1 MAETNFNSDFNIM
14 DCALIAIATGEKAQ
28 SLRELRDKLKTAHP
42 GCLYYHFWAGMLRP
56 SFVDPEFQNDFAV
69 WTSRNMHDLKISEQL
84 SLIDPNEFKNMEE
97 LRREV
102 LEVIEQRLYELDYV
116 PMVKM
121 GEEFQFI
128 RSQTVVFE
136 TGISINEPRKFLDVI
151 SNLSLGSIF
160 YHFID
165 SRRRTEES
173 KSDFSLWLQGF
184 GEKYKALSDG
194 LDKIDPYFTTLGELR
209 QVIRRFFHDYFEG
222 GVEWKA

>member
-1 MAETNFNSDFNIM
+1 LCFNRHS
-14 DCALIAIATGEKAQ
+14 TGEKAQ
-28 SLRELRDKLKTAHP
+28 SLRELRDKLRTAHP
-42 GCLYYHFWAGMLRP
+42 GCLYFHFWAGMLRP

-69 WTSRNMHDLKISEQL
+69 WTSRNMHDAKISEQL
-84 SLIDPNEFKNMEE
+84 SLVDPNEYKNLED

-121 GEEFQFI
+121 GEEFHFI

-136 TGISINEPRKFLDVI
+136 TGISINEPWKFLNI
-151 SNLSLGSIF
+151 IPNLSLGSIF

-173 KSDFSLWLQGF
+173 KSDFSLWIQGF
-184 GEKYKALSDG
+184 GDQYKNLSDN

-209 QVIRRFFHDYFEG
+209 QVIMRLFQNYFEG
-222 GVEWKA
+222 GEQWKA